1 MKLAAAASRISDSDQ
16 PSYFEKD
23 IASVN
28 DKIEKLSQALKVRL
42 IEIEVMRKVV
52 ILNTESSGEAEEKAL
67 EEAHQTI
74 SDFYSNIYAYAT

>member
-1 MKLAAAASRISDSDQ
+1 MKLAAAASRTSDSDQ

-23 IASVN
+23 ITSVN

-67 EEAHQTI
+67 EEAQQNI